1 MARRSSHQL
10 NAPTRVVWIIALV
23 LGLAGIL
30 AHLHVLTVPVLVTY
44 AFWLVAIAFGLLLVA
59 TVARGL

>member
-1 MARRSSHQL
+1 MARRSSQL

-23 LGLAGIL
+23 LGLVGIL
-30 AHLHVLTVPVLVTY
+30 VHLHVLTVPVLVPY
-44 AFWLVAIAFGLLLVA
+44 AFWLVTIAFVLLLIA